1 MFSKACEYGIR
12 ATLFVATQS
21 LQQKRVVLP
30 DLAKAIDSPLAFTAK
45 IMQQLSRSKI
55 VRSVK
60 GPNGGFYMRDEMT
73 ESCKLIDIVLAID
86 GDAIIT
92 ECCLGLKKCDEA
104 EPCPVHSSFKNIR
117 AEIIEMLEQTSL
129 KDIAEKIER
138 GEAVLKI
145 SNPS

>member
-21 LQQKRVVLP
+21 LQKKRVVLP

-55 VRSVK
+55 VRSAK
-60 GPNGGFYMRDEMT
+60 GPNGGFYMREEMA

-92 ECCLGLKKCDEA
+92 ECCLGLKKCDEE

-129 KDIAEKIER
+129 KNIAEKIER

-145 SNPS
+145 SKPS